1 MMEVNNQN
9 DLQFVL
15 LEVKHTC
22 YNLVLEVASWW
33 FEQLEDKKSTS
44 LSFGAAVVKQYYN

>member
-1 MMEVNNQN
+1 MEVNNQN

-22 YNLVLEVASWW
+22 YNLVLEVAS
-33 FEQLEDKKSTS
+33 
-44 LSFGAAVVKQYYN
+44 